1 MKMIKLIIYLN
12 LFFSERNTKNVIIN
26 LRNFILRNK
35 IVKNYIF
42 TSFYKKKKGNVFFDE
57 NINNYIKTNSL
68 IWRQK
73 RPSNINV
80 SKILFN

>member
-12 LFFSERNTKNVIIN
+12 LFFLKEIQNVIIN

-42 TSFYKKKKGNVFFDE
+42 TSFYKKKGNVFFDE

-73 RPSNINV
+73 RPSNNI
-80 SKILFN
+80 KF